1 MQANKGAPGVDGMT
15 VDELPASLR
24 EHWPAIREQLLKMTY
39 RPSPGRE
46 VYVPKPGGGQRML
59 GIPTVLDR
67 FITQAVL
74 QVMGPLFEPG
84 FSEHSY
90 GFRPG
95 RSAHQAVLQACS
107 YLAEGYRWVVDMDLE
122 KFFGAPGDRQEVR
135 GASPRQ

>member
-1 MQANKGAPGVDGMT
+1 VQANKGAPGVDGMT

-39 RPSPGRE
+39 RPSPVRE

-74 QVMGPLFEPG
+74 QGMSPIFEPD
-84 FSEHSY
+84 FSEHS
-90 GFRPG
+90 
-95 RSAHQAVLQACS
+95 
-107 YLAEGYRWVVDMDLE
+107 
-122 KFFGAPGDRQEVR
+122 
-135 GASPRQ
+135 